1 MSLDLKINNKRGFLL
16 AEETLKIVLAVIAIG
31 FLAYLLFSIY
41 QSNQTSKN
49 LEFAKESL
57 NHLVEEINS
66 ERAQVEIYNPEGW
79 KLGSWPH
86 EVTEGFLIFT
96 ETSTQM
102 PLSCSNL
109 GWESCICICED
120 NNADSCDNKGVCVN
134 KEFQLEEDNIELTN
148 LPVTLAI
155 DYENKKISEVK

>member
-1 MSLDLKINNKRGFLL
+1 MMKKKGFLL

-57 NHLVEEINS
+57 NHIVEEMNS
-66 ERAQVEIYNPEGW
+66 ERTRVEIYNPKGW
-79 KLGSWPH
+79 HLGSWPH
-86 EVTEGFLIFT
+86 DVTEGFLIFT

-102 PLSCSNL
+102 PLSCSNF

-120 NNADSCDNKGVCVN
+120 NNADSCDSKGVCVD
-134 KEFQLEEDNIELTN
+134 KERFSIEGDSIELTN
-148 LPVTLAI
+148 LPLTLAI